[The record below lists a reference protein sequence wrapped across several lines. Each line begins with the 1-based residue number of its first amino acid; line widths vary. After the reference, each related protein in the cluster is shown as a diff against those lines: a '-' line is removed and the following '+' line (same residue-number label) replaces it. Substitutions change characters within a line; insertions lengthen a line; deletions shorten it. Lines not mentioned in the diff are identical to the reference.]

1 MKRSRLFFNIAL
13 GFILLEALVWAVFG
27 LIIVLDLHPALPASP
42 SLRTAMLV
50 ISWLLAAVLVV
61 LFFLL
66 RRRTRGVYVV
76 TLLLL
81 ELIALASI
89 LDDLGWVD
97 AAVFLVASIA
107 FASLMIGGKW
117 YSAREKAEEKAV
129 SG

>member
-27 LIIVLDLHPALPASP
+27 LIIALDLHPALPASP
-42 SLRTAMLV
+42 SLRTAMVV
-50 ISWLLAAVLVV
+50 ISWILAIALVV

-76 TLLLL
+76 TLLLV
-81 ELIALASI
+81 ELIALVTI
-89 LDDLGWVD
+89 LDDLAWVD
-97 AAVFLVASIA
+97 AAVLLVAAIA
-107 FASLMIGGKW
+107 FAALMAGGKW
-117 YSAREKAEEKAV
+117 YSAKNREEDNAV